1 MCWGYEYDDGFAWSV
16 IQRERERE
24 RERERMTWV
33 F

>member
-1 MCWGYEYDDGFAWSV
+1 MCWVYEYDGGFTWSV

-24 RERERMTWV
+24 RERMTWV